1 MREEWTLSEAARLL
15 GQPQHRLIYLCEKK
29 VVVPDLGEA
38 RGRGTSRLFSARN
51 LLEFDVAL
59 KLRELTVPVGSIGAI
74 LYALRAFEARVER
87 QIPGFSLPSGLRA
100 RGAPDLRAI
109 VTDAGRLYFSLGPLG
124 GTRKFYGGIDFSRLA
139 ASRRSRRR
147 SRAKGDAS
155 SLDLPSLD
163 GGRLVDEV
171 KARVE
176 VSVTRIARDLDLE
189 R

>member
-1 MREEWTLSEAARLL
+1 MRAEWSLSEAARLL

-29 VVVPDLGEA
+29 VIVPDLGEA
-38 RGRGTSRLFSARN
+38 RGRGSSRRFSARN

-59 KLRELTVPVGSIGAI
+59 KLRELTVPVGSIAAI
-74 LYALRAFEARVER
+74 LYALKAFEAKVRR
-87 QIPGFSLPSGLRA
+87 QVRGFSLPGGLKNA
-100 RGAPDLRAI
+100 GAPDLRAI
-109 VTDAGRLYFSLGPLG
+109 VTDTGRLYFSLGLERG
-124 GTRKFYGGIDFSRLA
+124 SRKLYGGIDFSRLA

-147 SRAKGDAS
+147 SPARGTAPA
-155 SLDLPSLD
+155 LELPALD

-176 VSVTRIARDLDLE
+176 VSVTRIARDLDLG